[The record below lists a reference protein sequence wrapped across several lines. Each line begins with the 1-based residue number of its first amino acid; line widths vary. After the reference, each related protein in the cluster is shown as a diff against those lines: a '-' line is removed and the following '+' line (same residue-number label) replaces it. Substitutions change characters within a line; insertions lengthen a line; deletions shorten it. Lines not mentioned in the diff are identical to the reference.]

1 MSEVILC
8 DIGNTFFHFYK
19 KGSMWKEPLDKIS
32 KKDKN
37 STILYI
43 SVNEE
48 GEKSLLSSHKNCIN
62 LGPYLDLKSEYK
74 GLGVDRKAACMGVRT
89 GVIVDAGS
97 AITVDVMEA
106 GVHLGGFIL
115 PGLESYR
122 IFYASIS
129 KVLDL
134 QYFNMGVDLESLPQN
149 TKDALSFGA
158 LDSIFLTIKQS
169 ANGKMIYFT
178 GGDGKFFSRLFSNS
192 IYDDTLVFKGMWL
205 AVKQLRSKPAS
216 S

>member
-8 DIGNTFFHFYK
+8 DIGNTFLHFYK

-32 KKDKN
+32 KQDKDT
-37 STILYI
+37 SIVYI

-48 GEKSLLSSHKNCIN
+48 GEKNLLNSHKNCIN
-62 LGPYLDLKSEYK
+62 LGPYIELDSEYK
-74 GLGVDRKAACMGVRT
+74 GLGVDRKAACKGVKN

-97 AITVDVMEA
+97 AITVDVMED
-106 GVHLGGFIL
+106 GIHLGGFIL

-122 IFYASIS
+122 NFYADIS

-134 QYFNMGVDLESLPQN
+134 KYFNMGVDLESLPQS

-158 LDSIFLTIKQS
+158 LNSIFLTIKQS
-169 ANGKMIYFT
+169 AEGKMIYFT
-178 GGDGKFFSRLFSNS
+178 GGDGKFFSRLFTNS
-192 IYDDTLVFKGMWL
+192 IYDNTLVFKGMWL
-205 AVKQLRSKPAS
+205 AVKQLHSRLANS
-216 S
+216 